1 MSNSLRL
8 ATAAAGLAFGLAFAV
23 PGAALAQP
31 VDLQKL
37 YHTGENDDFGAQHD
51 ASLRTARSV
60 RSDALT
66 ASQREALESEYR
78 TGQETSFDAGQTSQP
93 LVAQRAYDARVA
105 STVPSVG
112 GKRDLIGDHGAQDAL
127 ANEIYQPGS
136 RMPGW

>member
-1 MSNSLRL
+1 MSMSLRL
-8 ATAAAGLAFGLAFAV
+8 ATAAAGLALGLTLAA
-23 PGAALAQP
+23 PGAALAQQ

-66 ASQREALESEYR
+66 AAQRDALESQYR
-78 TGQETSFDAGQTSQP
+78 TGQETSFDAGQAAQP

-105 STVPSVG
+105 STAPTVG
-112 GKRDLIGDHGAQDAL
+112 GKPDIIGDHGAQDAL